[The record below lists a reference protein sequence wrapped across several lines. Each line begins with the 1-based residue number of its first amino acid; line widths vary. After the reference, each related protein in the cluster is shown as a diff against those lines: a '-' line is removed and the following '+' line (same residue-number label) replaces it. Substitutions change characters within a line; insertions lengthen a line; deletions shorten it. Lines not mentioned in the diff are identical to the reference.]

1 MKKFMK
7 FAAVAAAVLS
17 LCVACQK
24 DDEETPTLEGKQWVF
39 EMWYNKVDGQ
49 NIYSPAVLDFGVTVP
64 GKIVCAQAEP
74 GGSEYQMLY
83 DPSDYEIVE
92 TDATSGV
99 IKLVVYGVDD
109 EYKYSKLTNK
119 TVVLS
124 GGIFEIDENT
134 TATLATTKIE
144 ILE

>member
-7 FAAVAAAVLS
+7 FAAIAAAVLS

-24 DDEETPTLEGKQWVF
+24 DNEETPTLEGKQWVF
-39 EMWYNKVDGQ
+39 EMWYDNDH
-49 NIYSPAVLDFGVTVP
+49 YSSAVLDFGVTVP

-83 DPSDYEIVE
+83 DPSDYEIVA

-99 IKLVVYGVDD
+99 IKLEVYGLED
-109 EYKYSKLTNK
+109 EYQYSKLTNK

-124 GGIFEIDENT
+124 GGIFEIDANT
-134 TATLATTKIE
+134 KATLATKKIVLVE
-144 ILE
+144 

>member
-1 MKKFMK
+1 MK

-24 DDEETPTLEGKQWVF
+24 DDEETPSLEGKQWVF
-39 EMWYNKVDGQ
+39 QMWYDND
-49 NIYSPAVLDFGVTVP
+49 NYTSAVLDFGVTVP
-64 GKIVCAQAEP
+64 GKIVCAQTEP
-74 GGSEYQMLY
+74 GGSEYSMLY

>member
-1 MKKFMK
+1 MK
-7 FAAVAAAVLS
+7 FAAIAAAVLS

-24 DDEETPTLEGKQWVF
+24 DNEETPTLEGKQWVF
-39 EMWYNKVDGQ
+39 EMWYDND
-49 NIYSPAVLDFGVTVP
+49 NYSSAVLDFGVTVP

-83 DPSDYEIVE
+83 EPSDYEIVE

-99 IKLVVYGVDD
+99 IKLEVYGMED
-109 EYKYSKLTNK
+109 EYQYSKLTNK

-124 GGIFEIDENT
+124 GGIFEIDANT
-134 TATLATTKIE
+134 TATLATTKIVLVE
-144 ILE
+144 

>member
-1 MKKFMK
+1 MK
-7 FAAVAAAVLS
+7 FAAIAAAVLS

-24 DDEETPTLEGKQWVF
+24 DNEETPTLEGKQWVF
-39 EMWYNKVDGQ
+39 EMWYDND
-49 NIYSPAVLDFGVTVP
+49 NYSSAVLDFGVTVP

-83 DPSDYEIVE
+83 DPSDYEIVA

-99 IKLVVYGVDD
+99 IKLEVYGLED
-109 EYKYSKLTNK
+109 EYQYSKLTNK

-124 GGIFEIDENT
+124 GGIFEIDANT
-134 TATLATTKIE
+134 TATLATTKIVLVE
-144 ILE
+144 

>member
-7 FAAVAAAVLS
+7 FAAIAAAALS

-24 DDEETPTLEGKQWVF
+24 DNEETPTLEGKQWVF
-39 EMWYNKVDGQ
+39 EMWYDNDH
-49 NIYSPAVLDFGVTVP
+49 YSSAVLDFGVTVP

-83 DPSDYEIVE
+83 DPSDYEIVA

-99 IKLVVYGVDD
+99 IKLEVYGLED
-109 EYKYSKLTNK
+109 EYQYSKLTNK

-124 GGIFEIDENT
+124 GGIFEIDANT
-134 TATLATTKIE
+134 KATLATKKIVLVE
-144 ILE
+144 

>member
-7 FAAVAAAVLS
+7 FAAIAAAVLS

-24 DDEETPTLEGKQWVF
+24 DNEETPTLEGKQWVF
-39 EMWYNKVDGQ
+39 EMWYDND
-49 NIYSPAVLDFGVTVP
+49 NYSSAVLDFGVTVP

-83 DPSDYEIVE
+83 DPSDYEIVA

-99 IKLVVYGVDD
+99 IKLEVYGLED
-109 EYKYSKLTNK
+109 EYQYSKLTNK

-124 GGIFEIDENT
+124 GGIFEIDANT
-134 TATLATTKIE
+134 TATLATTKIVLVE
-144 ILE
+144 

>member
-1 MKKFMK
+1 MK
-7 FAAVAAAVLS
+7 FAAIAAAALS

-24 DDEETPTLEGKQWVF
+24 DNEETPTLEGKQWVF
-39 EMWYNKVDGQ
+39 EMWYDNDH
-49 NIYSPAVLDFGVTVP
+49 YSSAVLDFGVTVP

-83 DPSDYEIVE
+83 DPSDYEIVA

-99 IKLVVYGVDD
+99 IKLEVYGLED
-109 EYKYSKLTNK
+109 EYQYSKLTNK

-124 GGIFEIDENT
+124 GGIFEIDANT
-134 TATLATTKIE
+134 KATLATKKIVLVE
-144 ILE
+144 

>member
-1 MKKFMK
+1 MK
-7 FAAVAAAVLS
+7 FAVIAAAVLS

-24 DDEETPTLEGKQWVF
+24 DNEETPTLEGKQWVF
-39 EMWYNKVDGQ
+39 EMWYDND
-49 NIYSPAVLDFGVTVP
+49 NYSSAVLDFGVTVP

-83 DPSDYEIVE
+83 DPSDYEIVA

-99 IKLVVYGVDD
+99 IKLEVYGLED
-109 EYKYSKLTNK
+109 EYQYSKLTNK

-124 GGIFEIDENT
+124 GGIFEIDANT
-134 TATLATTKIE
+134 TATLATTKIVLVE
-144 ILE
+144 